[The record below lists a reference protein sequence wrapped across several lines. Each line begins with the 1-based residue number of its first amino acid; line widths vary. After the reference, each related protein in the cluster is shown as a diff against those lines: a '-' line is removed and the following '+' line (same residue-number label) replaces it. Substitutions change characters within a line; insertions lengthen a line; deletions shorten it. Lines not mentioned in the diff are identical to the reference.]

1 MKLTSPFCFQ
11 FMCVFFFRRAL
22 YACAFVVISEMPS
35 SQVIFLVLIVLAM
48 TGYLLLIRP
57 YVSPLSSI
65 LSVTNEILLLFMIIT
80 CFRFV
85 EPAIEP
91 KQNKMIGSALV
102 YMLILTIVI
111 NWAGIMIYGVIKF
124 THKRQLKAKKDKKA
138 KIIES
143 RVHSV

>member
-65 LSVTNEILLLFMIIT
+65 LSVMNEILLLFMIII

-85 EPAIEP
+85 DPVIAPEQSKAIG
-91 KQNKMIGSALV
+91 NILV
-102 YMLILTIVI
+102 YILIITIVV
-111 NWAGIMIYGVIKF
+111 NWTGIIIYGVIKY
-124 THKRQLKAKKDKKA
+124 TQKRKLKARKAKKMASLD
-138 KIIES
+138 S
-143 RVHSV
+143 M